1 MSLCTH
7 YADHSQP
14 ILSSNCPDI
23 VRVAL
28 LKCLLIIIR
37 LAPDVHNLDLFS
49 QSFSPEL
56 FSKNTAVLR

>member
-28 LKCLLIIIR
+28 LKCLLINISV
-37 LAPDVHNLDLFS
+37 APDVHNLDSFS
-49 QSFSPEL
+49 QSFRPGL
-56 FSKNTAVLR
+56 FSK

>member
-23 VRVAL
+23 VKVAL
-28 LKCLLIIIR
+28 LKCLLIIISV
-37 LAPDVHNLDLFS
+37 APDVHNLDSFS
-49 QSFSPEL
+49 QSFRPGL
-56 FSKNTAVLR
+56 FSK